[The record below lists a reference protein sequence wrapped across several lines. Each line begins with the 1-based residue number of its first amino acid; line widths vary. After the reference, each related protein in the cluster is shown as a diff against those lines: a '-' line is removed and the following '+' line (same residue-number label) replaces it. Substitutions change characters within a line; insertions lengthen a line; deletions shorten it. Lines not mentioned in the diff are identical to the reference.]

1 MCRRTMD
8 RWNMIGIRLNDMSYE
23 QDIRELLMAFYPG
36 ETFVYEEAKPGV
48 ERAGG
53 ADDEAK
59 PCVERAG
66 GADDEAKPCVEHARG
81 ADEEAKPDTESA
93 QAFEVL
99 PVLKGM
105 RPKETAG
112 QDAEKTKNRS
122 LFTVEGMVG
131 ENRKSF
137 SLQIISHGSCE
148 FHILR
153 HLPVGLEEEM
163 KHLGEPLAVEY
174 DERTGTKNKIKQ
186 RLYALLVERTGRMLP
201 WGSLTGIRPTKIA
214 LTRLDEGMAGD
225 QIARYMKE
233 TYFASDEKIDL
244 SIDIAKREKA
254 LLSGMDYQKGYSLYI
269 GIPFC
274 PTTCLYCSFTSYPID
289 RWKDHTGLYLDT
301 LFRELDYVAQEK
313 RGCPVETVYIGG
325 GTPTSLSPK
334 ELDRLLLKVKRTFD
348 FSTVSEFTVEAGRPD
363 SITREKLR
371 VLKNHGVTRIS
382 INPQTMKQE
391 TLDLIGRRH
400 TVEDVREKFIMARE
414 EGFDNI
420 NMDLIIGLPQEEL
433 EDVRLTME
441 AVKAL
446 GPDSLTVH
454 SLAIKRAARLNTM
467 KEVYKDLKITNTQ
480 EMVDLTAAYARDM
493 GMNPYYLYRQKNMAG
508 NFENVGYALPGK
520 ECIYNI
526 LIMEEQQ
533 TIIGCGAGTTTKRVI
548 PEETRIER
556 VENVKNVEQY
566 MERIDEMIER
576 KRKLFED

>member
-36 ETFVYEEAKPGV
+36 ETFVYEEAKPCV

-289 RWKDHTGLYLDT
+289 RWKDRTGLYLDT
-301 LFRELDYVAQEK
+301 LYREQDYVSQEK
-313 RGCPVETVYIGG
+313 RGCTVETVYIGG

-371 VLKNHGVTRIS
+371 VLKN
-382 INPQTMKQE
+382 
-391 TLDLIGRRH
+391 
-400 TVEDVREKFIMARE
+400 
-414 EGFDNI
+414 
-420 NMDLIIGLPQEEL
+420 
-433 EDVRLTME
+433 
-441 AVKAL
+441 
-446 GPDSLTVH
+446 
-454 SLAIKRAARLNTM
+454 
-467 KEVYKDLKITNTQ
+467 
-480 EMVDLTAAYARDM
+480 
-493 GMNPYYLYRQKNMAG
+493 
-508 NFENVGYALPGK
+508 
-520 ECIYNI
+520 
-526 LIMEEQQ
+526 
-533 TIIGCGAGTTTKRVI
+533 
-548 PEETRIER
+548 
-556 VENVKNVEQY
+556 
-566 MERIDEMIER
+566 
-576 KRKLFED
+576 